1 MINEAIT
8 KAVSN
13 RICDHM
19 NRDHMDS
26 LIKYAK
32 YFGGIA
38 TPENVKML
46 EITSKEMNLR
56 VDGELSQI
64 SFDHEI
70 KSSSDAHETLVAMIK
85 HLPILE

>member
-1 MINEAIT
+1 MRNELLT
-8 KAVSN
+8 PDVSQ
-13 RICDHM
+13 RICNHM

-32 YFGGIA
+32 YYGGIT

-56 VDGELSQI
+56 VDGELLQI